1 MILVLLEWCN
11 GLMKIPKIWR
21 AHYPPKYTGKL
32 YSISRGRGFLY
43 IGSWCLRKVSHIDSV
58 SCSSSSWR
66 LLSIIN
72 FLPLLC
78 TGPAIL
84 HWTNSQKN
92 EIQILSHTN
101 FYLLV
106 FLGHQISVS
115 WSVQIQKCL
124 LLPEVVAPIMAI
136 NLLSCIILAL
146 TTYRVFGT
154 EISTIDCGTITA
166 KLESRMSGGEKT
178 DRGQWPFLA
187 ALFTVK
193 EEENDFYCGG
203 SLISPRHVLTGIVAC
218 TFY

>member
-1 MILVLLEWCN
+1 MVWWKYRKYDEHIIRQSTRGNSIAYREVEDFYTLGADVWGRFHTLILWVV
-11 GLMKIPKIWR
+11 
-21 AHYPPKYTGKL
+21 AHHPDDY
-32 YSISRGRGFLY
+32 
-43 IGSWCLRKVSHIDSV
+43 
-58 SCSSSSWR
+58 R

-72 FLPLLC
+72 FLPILC

-84 HWTNSQKN
+84 HWTISQKN